1 MLFRPSS
8 CVTQRLFETVIMSV
22 NDIFLLA
29 QHFADTPPKCR
40 QSRVMKE
47 SSSHNIGTNVD
58 KNIGLLTIL
67 TPLQSW

>member
-47 SSSHNIGTNVD
+47 SSSGASHNIGTNVD
-58 KNIGLLTIL
+58 KT
-67 TPLQSW
+67 